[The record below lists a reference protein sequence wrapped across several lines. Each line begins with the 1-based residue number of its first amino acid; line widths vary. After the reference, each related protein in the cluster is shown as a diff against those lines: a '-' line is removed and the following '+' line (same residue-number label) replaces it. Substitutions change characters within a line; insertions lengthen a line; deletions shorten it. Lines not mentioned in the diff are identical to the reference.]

1 MLSIAELWLPILL
14 SAVFVFIVSSIIH
27 MFLPIHKGDYSKLP
41 GEEHILETMRAQSV
55 APGSYMF
62 PCPSSMKDMCSPE
75 MVEKRQRGPVGFL
88 TVVPSGPSGM
98 GKNLAQWFAFALL
111 VGFLTALAAKTSL
124 RAGADYH
131 GVFHITAIAALLGY
145 GVRPIPDSIWKGVE
159 WIITLKFIFDGVVYA
174 LVTAAT
180 FAWLWPAAS

>member
-1 MLSIAELWLPILL
+1 MLSIAELWLPIVL
-14 SAVFVFIVSSIIH
+14 SAVFVLIVSSIIH
-27 MFLPIHKGDYSKLP
+27 MCLPIHKGDYRKLP
-41 GEEHILETMRAQSV
+41 GEEHVLETMRAQSV

-62 PCPSSMKDMCSPE
+62 PCPNSMKDMCSPE

-88 TVVPSGPSGM
+88 TVVPSGPPGM
-98 GKNLAQWFAFALL
+98 GMNLVQWFIFSFV
-111 VGFLTALAAKTSL
+111 VGFLTAAAAKTGL

-131 GVFHITAIAALLGY
+131 DVFHLTAVVATLGY
-145 GVRPIPDSIWKGVE
+145 GVSHIPDSIWKGVG
-159 WIITLKFIFDGVVYA
+159 WIITCKFIFDGVVYG